1 VGIVAAL
8 DQLQIES
15 PFSSLVDEEVL
26 ALVHNGDRHAFDYLI
41 SKYEGI
47 VRHKA
52 RTYFLVGSDRED
64 VIQEGLIGLY
74 KAICDFDKHKL
85 TSFRSF
91 AELCITRQII
101 TSIKSATRLKHT
113 PLNTY
118 ISIYKPIHDEQSDRI
133 LLDIIDNRFSL
144 DPQKVLLNREK
155 QSYIQARLQKSL
167 TRLEHNVLD
176 LYLQGYS
183 YEEIADKLNR
193 HEKSID
199 NALQRVKRKVDQL
212 IQKKELVYD

>member
-1 VGIVAAL
+1 VGMMST
-8 DQLQIES
+8 DQLKRKKPLS
-15 PFSSLVDEEVL
+15 TLVDEEVL
-26 ALVHNGDRHAFDYLI
+26 ALVHKGDRNAFNYLI

-47 VRHKA
+47 VRYKA
-52 RTYFLVGSDRED
+52 KTYFLVGSDSDD

-74 KAICDFDKHKL
+74 KAICDFDKHKM

-118 ISIYKPIHDEQSDRI
+118 ISIYKPIHDEHSDRL
-133 LLDIIDNRFSL
+133 LLDIIDNRFSME
-144 DPQKVLLNREK
+144 PQKILMNREK
-155 QSYIQARLQKSL
+155 KAHIQARLQKSL
-167 TRLEHNVLD
+167 TRLEHNVLS
-176 LYLQGYS
+176 LYLKGYS

>member
-1 VGIVAAL
+1 MMST
-8 DQLQIES
+8 DQLKRKKPLS
-15 PFSSLVDEEVL
+15 TLVDEEVL
-26 ALVHNGDRHAFDYLI
+26 ALVHKGDRNAFNYLI

-74 KAICDFDKHKL
+74 KAICDFDKHKM

-118 ISIYKPIHDEQSDRI
+118 ISIYKPIHDEHSDRI
-133 LLDIIDNRFSL
+133 LLDIIDNRFSVE
-144 DPQKVLLNREK
+144 PQKVLINKERRAH
-155 QSYIQARLQKSL
+155 IRVRLHKTL
-167 TRLEHNVLD
+167 TRLEHSVLNI
-176 LYLQGYS
+176 YIQGYS

-199 NALQRVKRKVDQL
+199 NALQRVKRKVNHL
-212 IQKKELVYD
+212 IQKKELIYD